1 VIADNEETEMPKL
14 VQLALAAVVTGAIL
28 SLRRR
33 QSRRRVHE
41 RPKAKPP
48 AVQTWEGE
56 GGALTSTGA
65 QMGPDPALPVS

>member
-1 VIADNEETEMPKL
+1 MIADNEETEMPKL

-28 SLRRR
+28 SLRR